1 MPSLFD
7 TLHRDAANPLDNIED
22 ILNANDW
29 SFNRMGD
36 NELTV
41 NLAGKFCNYRLI
53 FLWQADMSAL
63 QFSVQYEI
71 AIHPLNLSKAGKVL
85 MTINENTWMGHF
97 EVCADTC
104 IPSYRYT
111 TLLNPENKQS
121 YDALESIVD
130 IALAQCETNYA
141 AFSLLTDQNA
151 ANDETLPLA
160 LMQTQGAS

>member
-7 TLHRDAANPLDNIED
+7 TLHRDSPNPLDNIED

-29 SFNRMGD
+29 DFNRMGD

-41 NLAGKFCNYRLI
+41 TLNGKFCAYRLFFI
-53 FLWQADMSAL
+53 WQADMSAL
-63 QFSVQYEI
+63 QFSAQYEMT
-71 AIHPLNLSKAGKVL
+71 IHPLNLAKAGEIL

-97 EVCADTC
+97 EIAADNC
-104 IPSYRYT
+104 VPGYRYT
-111 TLLNPENKQS
+111 TLLSPENKQS
-121 YDALESIVD
+121 YEQLENIVD

-141 AFSLLTDQNA
+141 AFSLLTEQNA